1 MLPLVERLKAKTGPS
16 SPHPANTFDHVVLI
30 LIYFFLVEVNPD
42 FIEKP

>member
-30 LIYFFLVEVNPD
+30 LIYFFGRG
-42 FIEKP
+42 KPIFYRKP